1 MIELSLTDIA
11 AIVDGQLVGES
22 VHITDVTT
30 DTRAIEAGALF
41 IALVGERF
49 DAHDFAEQA
58 VDKGAAALIVEREL
72 DVSVAQVVVAD
83 SKRALGQLG
92 AEVHKR
98 CQTKTLAITGS
109 CGKTTVK
116 EMIASILSSKGQ
128 VLYTAGNFNNDIGV
142 PLTLLRN
149 TPQDEFSVI
158 ELGANHIG
166 EIAYTTA
173 LTQPDVAIVNNVA
186 EAHLEGFGSIDG
198 VKQAKGEIY
207 QGLSKG
213 GIALVNLDSNGGDYW
228 NEVLADKR
236 VVTFSKQNVN
246 ADYYA
251 SDITMSS
258 LGSPLFTL
266 HTPTGSVSVELTMIG
281 EHNVANAVAAA
292 ALATQVGATHEQIQS
307 GLQSL
312 SKVKRRVDVEKLNDS
327 ITLIDDSY
335 NASVPAMKAAVDLLG
350 QFTQTQRWLI
360 LGNMAELGH
369 ESLALHKEVGEHA
382 APFAFEHVLTYG
394 EDAKVISD
402 LCSGQHFESHD
413 SMLEYIERTL
423 VQLNQT
429 PHTLLVKGAL
439 SAGMFNIANALKEKY
454 T

>member
-1 MIELSLTDIA
+1 MIELTLTDIA

-58 VDKGAAALIVEREL
+58 VDKGATALIVEREL
-72 DVSVAQVVVAD
+72 DVSVAQIVVAD

-207 QGLSKG
+207 QGLSEG

-228 NEVLADKR
+228 NEVLANKQ
-236 VVTFSKQNVN
+236 VITFSKQKLTQ
-246 ADYYA
+246 
-251 SDITMSS
+251 IFMPLT
-258 LGSPLFTL
+258 SPCHRSEVRCL
-266 HTPTGSVSVELTMIG
+266 HFI
-281 EHNVANAVAAA
+281 H
-292 ALATQVGATHEQIQS
+292 Q
-307 GLQSL
+307 
-312 SKVKRRVDVEKLNDS
+312 RV
-327 ITLIDDSY
+327 
-335 NASVPAMKAAVDLLG
+335 
-350 QFTQTQRWLI
+350 QFQ
-360 LGNMAELGH
+360 
-369 ESLALHKEVGEHA
+369 
-382 APFAFEHVLTYG
+382 
-394 EDAKVISD
+394 
-402 LCSGQHFESHD
+402 
-413 SMLEYIERTL
+413 
-423 VQLNQT
+423 
-429 PHTLLVKGAL
+429 
-439 SAGMFNIANALKEKY
+439 
-454 T
+454 